1 MQVLVKGTGFLT
13 GITTGISLTIDG
25 VQQTIQAVESD
36 TSIVFNL
43 SALLYETSVKIIL
56 NFADGLPTGF
66 NSLLPLT
73 FVPQFTAITPNVGES
88 MGGTLITVTASGVV

>member
-1 MQVLVKGTGFLT
+1 MQVLVKGTGFPT
-13 GITTGISLTIDG
+13 GITTGISLLIDG
-25 VQQTIQAVESD
+25 IQQTIQAVESD

-43 SALLYETSVKIIL
+43 STLLYQTSVKIIL

-66 NSLLPLT
+66 NSLLPLN
-73 FVPQFTAITPNVGES
+73 FVPKFRAITPNVGES